1 MPRLARMVVPSI
13 PHHITQRGARRQ
25 QTFFSDDDYRLYR
38 SLLRD
43 WCAKAGTEI
52 WGWCLMP
59 NHVHL
64 ILVPSHVDGLRAAL
78 GEAHRRYTRFV
89 NLRED
94 WRGHLW
100 QERFASVPMDE
111 RHLHAA
117 WRYVELNPVRAGL
130 VKRPEDWLWSSARAH
145 LTGQEDGLT
154 ALAPAAGRIA
164 DWRSYLGEGLEDED
178 RNAIRQGEK
187 DGRPLGSAAF
197 ISELSSRTGYVAP
210 SRNRGRPKINRDS
223 N

>member
-1 MPRLARMVVPSI
+1 MPRMARLVVPTI
-13 PHHITQRGARRQ
+13 PHHITQRGVRRQ

-43 WCAKAGTEI
+43 WCAKAATEI

-78 GEAHRRYTRFV
+78 GETHRRYTRFI

-111 RHLHAA
+111 RHLQAA

-130 VKRPEDWLWSSARAH
+130 VKRPEDWMWSSARAH
-145 LTGQEDGLT
+145 LFGDDDGLT

-164 DWRSYLGEGLEDED
+164 DWRSYLDQGLGDED
-178 RNAIRQGEK
+178 LNAIRQGEK

-197 ISELSSRTGYVAP
+197 KAELSARSGYMEP
-210 SRNRGRPKINRDS
+210 SRGRGRPRGNK
-223 N
+223 